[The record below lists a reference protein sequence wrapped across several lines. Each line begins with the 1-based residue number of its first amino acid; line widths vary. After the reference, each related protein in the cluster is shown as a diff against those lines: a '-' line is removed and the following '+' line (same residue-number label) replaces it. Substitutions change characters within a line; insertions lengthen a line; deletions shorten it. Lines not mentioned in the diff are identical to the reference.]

1 MNCRDFLIEFED
13 RNALTEAA
21 TLHLNDCLNCQKTS
35 AEQTQVWQMIGGL
48 RRVDAPKDFDFHLK
62 ARIAKASANDF
73 NPRYLPVL
81 RYVLPL
87 SVIVLI
93 FTLIVFNTVFLND
106 TNGVPQVSETSF
118 PAAVEQENTFA
129 QTSNGQFEIANN
141 YQNPSI
147 ENPAVPISNT
157 DKQSQD
163 VAIPKKETEF
173 AAVRQTKKKLNGV
186 SQKSIKDNFTGSRDS
201 SLTNSTEKLPEGLNP
216 KKKIEVVPNVSGVKI
231 FTAAEILLELG
242 IETVLENGKRVVK
255 SVRQKSVGETSS
267 IKNGDIVEAINGK
280 KLTDEPTPGEKIE
293 GKALTVTRGGAKM
306 EILLRNQLN

>member
-1 MNCRDFLIEFED
+1 MNCRDFLFEFED

-21 TLHLNDCLNCQKTS
+21 TLHLNNCLNCRKTS
-35 AEQTQVWQMIGGL
+35 AEQTQVWQMIDGL

-73 NPRYLPVL
+73 KPRYLPVL

-106 TNGVPQVSETSF
+106 KNTVPQVAETNF

-129 QTSNGQFEIANN
+129 KTSNGQFEIANN
-141 YQNPSI
+141 YQNPNV
-147 ENPAVPISNT
+147 ENPAVATSNP
-157 DKQSQD
+157 DKQSQN

-173 AAVRQTKKKLNGV
+173 AAVRQTKKTLNGA
-186 SQKSIKDNFTGSRDS
+186 SQKSIKDNFTGSIDS
-201 SLTNSTEKLPEGLNP
+201 SSTNSTEKLPEGLNS

-231 FTAAEILLELG
+231 LTAEILSQLG

-255 SVRQKSVGETSS
+255 SVRQKSVGETSN
-267 IKNGDIVEAINGK
+267 IKNGDVIEAIDGK

-293 GKALTVTRGGAKM
+293 GKTLTVTRGGAKM

>member
-1 MNCRDFLIEFED
+1 MNCRDFLFEFED

-21 TLHLNDCLNCQKTS
+21 TLHLNNCLNCRKTS
-35 AEQTQVWQMIGGL
+35 AEQTQVWQMIDGL

-73 NPRYLPVL
+73 KPRYLPVL

-106 TNGVPQVSETSF
+106 KNTVPQVAETNF
-118 PAAVEQENTFA
+118 PTAIEQENTFA
-129 QTSNGQFEIANN
+129 QIPNEQFEVTNN
-141 YQNPSI
+141 YQNPNV
-147 ENPAVPISNT
+147 ENPAVATSNP

-173 AAVRQTKKKLNGV
+173 AAVRQTKKTLNGA
-186 SQKSIKDNFTGSRDS
+186 SQKSIKDNFTGSIDS

-216 KKKIEVVPNVSGVKI
+216 NQKIEVVPNVSGVKF

-255 SVRQKSVGETSS
+255 SVRQKSVGETSN
-267 IKNGDIVEAINGK
+267 IKNGDVIEAIDGK

-293 GKALTVTRGGAKM
+293 GKTLTVTRGGAKK
-306 EILLRNQLN
+306 EILLRSHLN